1 MNTQK
6 FIELLKELKEN
17 NQELYENII
26 KRFRTLEDISDYF
39 NYTFGE
45 YKRDISK
52 KNESRICTL
61 TVFAPENDKIFSQ
74 GQCDYS
80 ELFNLINR
88 DYKSKINIKE
98 FCEMYYFMIL
108 FIQKFTNKKI
118 HLDGKLVA
126 NYNSYDDLT
135 ILPLIYYYLFGPAVV
150 NNLVDFY
157 HRGEIVPG
165 AFIEFNEQCDCLFC
179 IDCVNCTNSRACYN
193 CDSCTDCLALQNSYK
208 CNNCSYSTHL
218 MNCNLCTE
226 ANILFNAERLT
237 GYQVNKDINRDIHKI
252 TESFSASFD
261 KVIEFDEYKVF
272 YKSKDTLSSVIV
284 LANNKE
290 IKIID
295 NLNENVIRLHN
306 CGAINTPERLN
317 KTLISL
323 K

>member
-52 KNESRICTL
+52 KNESRVCSFTL
-61 TVFAPENDKIFSQ
+61 FAPENDKIFSQ

-80 ELFNLINR
+80 ELFINP
-88 DYKSKINIKE
+88 DYKSNIKE

-118 HLDGKLVA
+118 HLDDKLL
-126 NYNSYDDLT
+126 SHKDLT
-135 ILPLIYYYLFGPAVV
+135 IFPLIYYYLFGPAVV
-150 NNLVDFY
+150 NNLIGFH

-165 AFIEFNEQCDCLFC
+165 AFIEFNEQSDCLFC

-237 GYQVNKDINRDIHKI
+237 GYQINVPEIK
-252 TESFSASFD
+252 ESFSASFD
-261 KVIEFDEYKVF
+261 KVIEFGEYKVF
-272 YKSKDTLSSVIV
+272 YKNKSSSVIV

-295 NLNENVIRLHN
+295 NLNENVIRLN
-306 CGAINTPERLN
+306 GDINTPERLN

>member
-52 KNESRICTL
+52 KNESRVCSL

-118 HLDGKLVA
+118 HLDDKLVT
-126 NYNSYDDLT
+126 NYNSYSDLT
-135 ILPLIYYYLFGPAVV
+135 IFPLIYYYLFGPVVV
-150 NNLVDFY
+150 NNLVDF
-157 HRGEIVPG
+157 HHCGEIVPG

-226 ANILFNAERLT
+226 ANILFNAERLS

-252 TESFSASFD
+252 RESFSASFD
-261 KVIEFDEYKVF
+261 KVIEFGEYKVF
-272 YKSKDTLSSVIV
+272 YKSKDTSSSVIV

-295 NLNENVIRLHN
+295 NLNENVIRIH
-306 CGAINTPERLN
+306 GAINTPEHLN

>member
-6 FIELLKELKEN
+6 FIELLKEFKEN
-17 NQELYENII
+17 NQELYENIT

-39 NYTFGE
+39 NYTFDIC
-45 YKRDISK
+45 DISK
-52 KNESRICTL
+52 INESRVCSFS
-61 TVFAPENDKIFSQ
+61 VFAPENDKIFSKN
-74 GQCDYS
+74 DYS
-80 ELFNLINR
+80 ELFINP
-88 DYKSKINIKE
+88 DYKSNIKE

-118 HLDGKLVA
+118 HLDDKLL
-126 NYNSYDDLT
+126 SHKDLT
-135 ILPLIYYYLFGPAVV
+135 IFPLIYYYLFGPVVV
-150 NNLVDFY
+150 NNLVGFH

-218 MNCNLCTE
+218 MNCNLCTN

-237 GYQVNKDINRDIHKI
+237 GYQINVPEIK
-252 TESFSASFD
+252 ESFSASFD
-261 KVIEFDEYKVF
+261 KVIEFGEYKVF
-272 YKSKDTLSSVIV
+272 YKSKSSSVIV

-295 NLNENVIRLHN
+295 NLNENVIRLH
-306 CGAINTPERLN
+306 GAINTPERLN